1 MDRGDTSPP
10 NSRSRPLDRPIR
22 GNRATLLDVVLVA
35 PQIATN
41 TGNIIRLCANVGA
54 RLHLVE
60 PFGFLLDAAAVRRGG
75 LDYHELVDVRRWES
89 WAECRDGLGTG
100 PLRRWFATTAAG
112 AERHDDER
120 APRRYDGCA
129 YRSGDIVVFGCEASG
144 LPAEVLAEFDPDRR
158 LTIPMRPGNRSLNI
172 ANAVAVVTYEAWRQH
187 GYSGAARDVDH
198 PGGTFSE
205 SLRTDSTR

>member
-1 MDRGDTSPP
+1 MTARAAGEVG
-10 NSRSRPLDRPIR
+10 DRP
-22 GNRATLLDVVLVA
+22 ALLDVVLVA

-60 PFGFLLDAAAVRRGG
+60 PLGFSLDAAAVRRGG
-75 LDYHELVDVRRWES
+75 LDYHELVDVRRWDS
-89 WAECRDGLGTG
+89 WPECRAGLGTD
-100 PLRRWFATTAAG
+100 PPRRWFATTAG
-112 AERHDDER
+112 GVERHDDER

-144 LPAEVLAEFDPDRR
+144 LPVGVLAEFGADRR

-172 ANAVAVVTYEAWRQH
+172 ANAVAVVAYEAWRQH
-187 GYSGAARDVDH
+187 GFAGSAPDAGRRGGA
-198 PGGTFSE
+198 GTFSE
-205 SLRTDSTR
+205 SPRTDSTR